1 MATTSLQPEPAM
13 PMERP
18 IASPWFLAATALCS
32 GVVVAFTSWLVVDSS
47 DGVRALA
54 AVAGLGVALALMLF
68 VAWALD
74 SDEPSEAAAAPRA
87 GAAPAWPTAPDRAF
101 ARPVETTAAAPPSQ
115 VARDTLTQ
123 RLAEGR
129 ALREALDPGTADAR
143 VGAWIDGARHTI
155 EQHKP
160 GVVGYFNALS
170 SRTYADDGD
179 RLDAHIGRLATI
191 VRDCLPAELT
201 HSELAVSPT
210 SP

>member
-1 MATTSLQPEPAM
+1 MRRIVRAFSKTRS
-13 PMERP
+13 
-18 IASPWFLAATALCS
+18 ALCS
-32 GVVVAFTSWLVVDSS
+32 GVVVAFTSWLAVDSS

-68 VAWALD
+68 VAWALA

-101 ARPVETTAAAPPSQ
+101 ARPVKATAAAPPSQ
-115 VARDTLTQ
+115 VARETLTQ

-143 VGAWIDGARHTI
+143 VSAWVDGARHTI

-191 VRDCLPAELT
+191 VRDFLPAELT
-201 HSELAVSPT
+201 SL
-210 SP
+210 